1 MAQPRYV
8 TDIDKL
14 TQIPEKERGRL
25 KAVTEQFVFRI
36 NVIEGGK
43 TNMNDHQSQDERYGE
58 HPLLGG
64 PADAIWFDNLSG
76 SENCT
81 VQPVKHT
88 GAVVSVTGI
97 PDMPRGGREKVR
109 S

>member
-36 NVIEGGK
+36 NAIEGG
-43 TNMNDHQSQDERYGE
+43 
-58 HPLLGG
+58 
-64 PADAIWFDNLSG
+64 
-76 SENCT
+76 
-81 VQPVKHT
+81 
-88 GAVVSVTGI
+88 
-97 PDMPRGGREKVR
+97 
-109 S
+109 